1 MRKILAATAAI
12 TMGLALAACGGEGD
26 ASSSSG
32 DGGAADVSAAETYL
46 EPNLKNPTS
55 INIDEALSKKPEA
68 GKLIVGLNSGIPSAN
83 VLAGAWKQ
91 AAEDLGWEYK
101 EVNSGAS
108 PEDQQ
113 KAMDS
118 AIQMNPDGIATSGI
132 PISTIQPQLD
142 EAESKGIWVN
152 TSASTDAASGAMFDT
167 SIAGPAQLNEWG
179 KMVAA
184 QAIVQSEGEAKIQ
197 LFNLPVFPI
206 LLEFDKGFKGAVE
219 DWCPGCELKENP
231 QQATDIGTN
240 TPGSVVSA
248 LQAAP
253 DTDWVVFD
261 LAELGIGVQSALEG
275 AQLGD
280 VNIGGLSALPE
291 NYEALKKDS
300 QDAWTAYPLPVV
312 GYRQIDSF
320 ARKFNGD
327 PTVEALLPTQLATP
341 DNVNDLVFEG
351 DNYVGVADY
360 REQFKALWQV
370 G

>member
-1 MRKILAATAAI
+1 MRKILSATAAI
-12 TMGLALAACGGEGD
+12 TMGMALAACADGGSSDNGGGEP
-26 ASSSSG
+26 
-32 DGGAADVSAAETYL
+32 ADVSAAETYL
-46 EPNLKNPTS
+46 APMLENPTS
-55 INIDEALSKKPEA
+55 INIDEPLSKKPEE

-83 VLAGAWKQ
+83 VLASAWKQ

-118 AIQMNPDGIATSGI
+118 ALQMDPDGIATSGI
-132 PISTIQPQLD
+132 PISTIQTQLED
-142 EAESKGIWVN
+142 AEAQGIWVN
-152 TSASTDAASGAMFDT
+152 TSASADAPSGAMYDT

-184 QAIVQSEGEAKIQ
+184 QVVTESEGSAKIQ

-206 LLEFDKGFKGAVE
+206 LLEFDKGFKSAIE
-219 DWCPGCELKENP
+219 EWCPGCDLKENA

-240 TPGSVVSA
+240 TPGAVVSA

-261 LAELGIGVQSALEG
+261 LAELGIGVQAALEG
-275 AQLGD
+275 AQLNTA
-280 VNIGGLSALPE
+280 NIGGLSALPE
-291 NYEALKKDS
+291 NFEALKGDT
-300 QDAWTAYPLPVV
+300 QDAWTAYPLPIV

-320 ARKFNGD
+320 ARQFNGD
-327 PTVEALLPTQLATP
+327 PLVEALLPTQLATP
-341 DNVNDLVFEG
+341 DTVDNLVFEG

-360 REQFKALWQV
+360 REQFKALWLV
-370 G
+370 S

>member
-1 MRKILAATAAI
+1 MRKILSATAAI
-12 TMGLALAACGGEGD
+12 TMCLALAGCGGEESS
-26 ASSSSG
+26 ASG
-32 DGGAADVSAAETYL
+32 NGEAADVTAARDYL
-46 EPNLKNPTS
+46 EPNLENPTS
-55 INIDEALSKKPEA
+55 INIDAPLSKKPEE

-83 VLAGAWKQ
+83 VLAAAWKQ
-91 AAEDLGWEYK
+91 ASKDLGWQYK

-113 KAMDS
+113 KAMES

-132 PISTIQPQLD
+132 PVSTIQPQLD
-142 EAESKGIWVN
+142 AAEDKGIWVN
-152 TSASTDAASGAMFDT
+152 TSASTDAPAGAMFDT

-184 QAIVQSEGEAKIQ
+184 QAIVQSEGTAKIQ

-219 DWCPGCELKENP
+219 EWCPGCELKENA

-240 TPGSVVSA
+240 TPGAVVSA

-275 AQLGD
+275 AQLTD

-291 NYEALKKDS
+291 NYEALKADS
-300 QDAWTAYPLPVV
+300 QDAWTAYPLPIV

-320 ARKFNGD
+320 ARQFNGD
-327 PTVEALLPTQLATP
+327 PLVDALLPTQLVTP
-341 DNVNDLVFEG
+341 DNVNDLVFDADG
-351 DNYVGVADY
+351 NYIGVEDY